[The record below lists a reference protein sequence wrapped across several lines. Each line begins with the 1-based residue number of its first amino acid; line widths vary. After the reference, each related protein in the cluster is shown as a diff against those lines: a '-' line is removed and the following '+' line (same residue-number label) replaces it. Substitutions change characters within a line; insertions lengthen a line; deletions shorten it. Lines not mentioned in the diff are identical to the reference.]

1 MCSFTVSP
9 LFFQVTSFISL
20 GLEKIIK
27 FNWLWWENLY
37 LIEQLTTL
45 RKTLRP
51 YLYSQDLMFPESDDV
66 NSLCS
71 QGPIPW
77 RSHVPCV
84 LCSQGLTVCSK
95 ELFLPRSF
103 VSCVPVVRCFKS
115 LMFQGSCGPI
125 FSKSSVSMVRCSQ
138 GLTLCSKELFFPRSY
153 FPSSILYEQTFPPDC
168 L

>member
-27 FNWLWWENLY
+27 YNWLWWD

-51 YLYSQDLMFPESDDV
+51 YLYSQDLMIPESDDV

-103 VSCVPVVRCFKS
+103 VSCFLCPRGP
-115 LMFQGSCGPI
+115 MFQKSDVPGLLWPYIFKVLCFHGP
-125 FSKSSVSMVRCSQ
+125 M
-138 GLTLCSKELFFPRSY
+138 FPRSY
-153 FPSSILYEQTFPPDC
+153 IMFQGAFLPKVIFS
-168 L
+168 